1 MSSAPRILVST
12 GEPSGDLHAGLVVR
26 ALRERCPQIQVDALG
41 GAQLAQ
47 EGATIR
53 HDTARHAVMG
63 LVEVLTSLPRHL
75 ALLRDIDRDFRDR
88 KYDLLLAIDYPG
100 FNLRL
105 AERARRNGVPVLYY
119 IAPKHWATSS
129 RLTPRFARA
138 VNQVACI
145 LPFEPAFFEPYGVKA
160 EFVGHPL
167 LDRAPLLPREEAR
180 QKLGIHQSERVL
192 AIFPGSRIQEVE
204 RMWPAFR
211 DGAKQLLAAGK
222 CHRVLVAA
230 VRNTAYPEPGALSI
244 LTEQSAL
251 IWAAADAAIVK
262 SGTATLEGALA
273 GVPMVV
279 AYRMNPVTGWIAG
292 RMLRVPWISLVN
304 LIAKRE
310 VVPELL
316 QDAVNPTGLV
326 AAVTPLLEPDS
337 PAMSAQQ
344 SGFREVRD
352 TLGEPG
358 AARRVASMCLE
369 LLGSGS

>member
-1 MSSAPRILVST
+1 M
-12 GEPSGDLHAGLVVR
+12 VVR
-26 ALRERCPQIQVDALG
+26 ALRERCPRIQVDALG
-41 GAQLAQ
+41 GPALAEQ
-47 EGATIR
+47 GATIR

-75 ALLRDIDRDFRDR
+75 ALLRVIDRDFRDGT
-88 KYDLLLAIDYPG
+88 YDLLLAIDYPG

-167 LDRAPLLPREEAR
+167 LDRAPLPPREEAR
-180 QKLGIHQSERVL
+180 RKLGIQQSDRVL
-192 AIFPGSRIQEVE
+192 AIFPGSRGQEVE

-211 DGAKQLLAAGK
+211 DAGKQLLAAGK
-222 CHRVLVAA
+222 CHRALVAS
-230 VRNTAYPEPGALSI
+230 VRNTAYPEPGALS
-244 LTEQSAL
+244 LLPEQSTW

-279 AYRMNPVTGWIAG
+279 AYRMNPVTGWIAR

-304 LIAKRE
+304 LIAKRD

-316 QDAVNPTGLV
+316 QDAVNPSALARAV
-326 AAVTPLLEPDS
+326 APLLEGDS
-337 PAMSAQQ
+337 SAVRQRDA
-344 SGFREVRD
+344 FRDVRSE
-352 TLGEPG
+352 LGNPG
-358 AARRVASMCLE
+358 ASPRVASMCVE
-369 LLGSGS
+369 LLDSRT